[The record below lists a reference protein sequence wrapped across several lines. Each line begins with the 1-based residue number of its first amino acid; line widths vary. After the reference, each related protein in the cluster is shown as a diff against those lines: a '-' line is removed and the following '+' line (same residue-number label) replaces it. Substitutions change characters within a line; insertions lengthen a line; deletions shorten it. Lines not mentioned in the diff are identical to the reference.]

1 MVYFAVT
8 FGQDYLRTLC
18 SRLTAVWHA
27 LFLPRKKS
35 LSVPSLRLFAFQLV
49 KFLWGISL
57 DSCLW
62 TMREQS
68 RVVSEK
74 WLEMQLLEEEFFPF
88 QSRET
93 LLSFFWRLSDVLE
106 CSANTSRHQE
116 ASNFGLNY
124 LCKLALCSQLVCIII
139 FPAQSPST
147 IPICQNCNCNC
158 RTFFG
163 LHYCSMLS
171 NVKMQNRKVRR
182 KKKIQLCRSTLA

>member
-1 MVYFAVT
+1 MHCFYQEKNHLAYRPL
-8 FGQDYLRTLC
+8 GYL
-18 SRLTAVWHA
+18 H
-27 LFLPRKKS
+27 FNS
-35 LSVPSLRLFAFQLV
+35 LSFFEA
-49 KFLWGISL
+49 FLWTLVCGQCANKVELYLKNDQKCSY
-57 DSCLW
+57 W
-62 TMREQS
+62 KQR
-68 RVVSEK
+68 
-74 WLEMQLLEEEFFPF
+74 FFPF